1 MTRAASEMSYFREFE
16 RTQLRRRRR
25 RPPVWGDAT
34 TTDLERKLAEGKE
47 GMERRRHVPFCL
59 WTRGGSQ
66 NCPIGLDEFI
76 GSDCV

>member
-1 MTRAASEMSYFREFE
+1 M
-16 RTQLRRRRR
+16 
-25 RPPVWGDAT
+25 WGDAT